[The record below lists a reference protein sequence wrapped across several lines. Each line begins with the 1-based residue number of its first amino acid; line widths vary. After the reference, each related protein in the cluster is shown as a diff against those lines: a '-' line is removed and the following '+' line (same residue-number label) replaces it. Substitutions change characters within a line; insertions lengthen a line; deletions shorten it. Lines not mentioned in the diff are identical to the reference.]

1 MKTVTSRRREPN
13 LKVDKS
19 FCEFVVLVKGGGGE
33 AVKTSVFFSELMRV
47 MAVSFLG
54 HLLLHLAVPSAPR
67 ASLCQALSRAMGEWV
82 RSALSSRGEASLLAY
97 IKWREIVMR
106 GD

>member
-1 MKTVTSRRREPN
+1 MKTVTSKRREPN

-19 FCEFVVLVKGGGGE
+19 FCEFVVLVKGGGRLF
-33 AVKTSVFFSELMRV
+33 KTSVFFSELMRV

-97 IKWREIVMR
+97 IK
-106 GD
+106 